1 MTTSGRGERRGE
13 VVPLRILIVEDTPH
27 DAELVVLHLR
37 REGFEPDWVRV
48 DTEADYLAALDPAF
62 DVILSDFNLPA
73 FGPIRALE
81 LLHERGL
88 DIPLIV
94 VSGSIGED
102 VAVTLLRQGAADY
115 LLKDRLTRLGQ
126 AIQRVIGER
135 LVQREKRHTEE
146 QFRQTV
152 ERTDFALRSA
162 GVGTWEADLSR
173 GTVAWSPTLEAM
185 HGLPGGSFGA
195 SLDAFLDVV
204 AQEDRQQVRDAIMG
218 GVTDQ
223 SEWSLLYRVRWPDS
237 KVHWVQTIGRT
248 MFDAAGGPVR
258 TAGIAFDV
266 TERRT
271 LEEQYRQSQ
280 KMEAIGQLAGGVA
293 HDFNNL
299 LTSILGYTDL
309 LIEQLPEAGEHQ
321 SHLAEVRRAA
331 ESAAGLTRQLLAFGR
346 RQIVEPRVLDL
357 RDVVNGLLPMLRRTI
372 GEQVKI
378 DVDMER
384 AGGHIKADPVQMEQ
398 VILNLAIN
406 ARDAMPRGGTLR
418 IDLSN
423 IELDEH
429 YVRQH
434 ADTTKG
440 PHMMLAV
447 SDTGTGM
454 SAETQARVFEP
465 FFTTKAK
472 GRGTG
477 LGLSTVLGIVQ
488 QSGGTVWLYSE
499 VGRGSTFKVLLPRV
513 DEPLER
519 VPSERIDPERLVCS
533 ETILIVEDEKGVR
546 ALVRR
551 ILEGYG
557 YRILSAATPQQAL
570 DLIAETT
577 EPIHLLISDIVLP
590 DMPGPELAAR
600 IVVIRPDIK
609 VLYSSGYT
617 DGDIVQ
623 RGILAE
629 GVPFLQKP
637 YLPAILGRKVRE
649 LLDSPTR

>member
-1 MTTSGRGERRGE
+1 
-13 VVPLRILIVEDTPH
+13 
-27 DAELVVLHLR
+27 
-37 REGFEPDWVRV
+37 
-48 DTEADYLAALDPAF
+48 
-62 DVILSDFNLPA
+62 
-73 FGPIRALE
+73 
-81 LLHERGL
+81 
-88 DIPLIV
+88 
-94 VSGSIGED
+94 
-102 VAVTLLRQGAADY
+102 
-115 LLKDRLTRLGQ
+115 
-126 AIQRVIGER
+126 
-135 LVQREKRHTEE
+135 
-146 QFRQTV
+146 
-152 ERTDFALRSA
+152 
-162 GVGTWEADLSR
+162 
-173 GTVAWSPTLEAM
+173 
-185 HGLPGGSFGA
+185 
-195 SLDAFLDVV
+195 
-204 AQEDRQQVRDAIMG
+204 
-218 GVTDQ
+218 
-223 SEWSLLYRVRWPDS
+223 
-237 KVHWVQTIGRT
+237 
-248 MFDAAGGPVR
+248 
-258 TAGIAFDV
+258 
-266 TERRT
+266 
-271 LEEQYRQSQ
+271 
-280 KMEAIGQLAGGVA
+280 LAGGVA

-309 LIEQLPEAGEHQ
+309 LIEQLPEEGEHQ

-357 RDVVNGLLPMLRRTI
+357 REVVNGLLPMLRRTI
-372 GEQVKI
+372 GEQVRI
-378 DVDMER
+378 DVDMAG
-384 AGGHIKADPVQMEQ
+384 AGGRIKADPVQMEQ

-418 IDLSN
+418 IDLSD
-423 IELDEH
+423 IELDDN

-434 ADTTKG
+434 SDTTKG
-440 PHMMLAV
+440 PHVMLAV
-447 SDTGTGM
+447 SDTGSGM
-454 SAETQARVFEP
+454 DAATQARVFEP

-513 DEPLER
+513 EEPLER
-519 VPSERIDPERLVCS
+519 TSTQRIDPERLVGS

-557 YRILSAATPQQAL
+557 YTILSAAAPQQAL
-570 DLIAETT
+570 DLVAETT
-577 EPIHLLISDIVLP
+577 EPIQLLISDIVLP

-600 IVVIRPDIK
+600 IVAMRPGIG

-649 LLDSPTR
+649 ILDGLARQ

>member
-1 MTTSGRGERRGE
+1 
-13 VVPLRILIVEDTPH
+13 VPLRILIVEDTPH

-37 REGFEPDWVRV
+37 REGFEPDWIRV
-48 DTEADYLAALDPAF
+48 DTEAAYLAALDPGF
-62 DVILSDFNLPA
+62 DVILSDFNLPT
-73 FGPIRALE
+73 FGPVRALE
-81 LLHERGL
+81 LLRESGL

-102 VAVTLLRQGAADY
+102 IAVSLLKQGAADY
-115 LLKDRLTRLGQ
+115 LLKDRLMRLGQ
-126 AIQRVIGER
+126 AIQRVIEER

-152 ERTDFALRSA
+152 ERTDFALRAA

-173 GTVAWSPTLEAM
+173 GMVAWSPTFEAM
-185 HGLPGGSFGA
+185 HGLPIGSFGA
-195 SLDAFLDVV
+195 SLDAFLGAIIQDDRPPVREAIAGAV
-204 AQEDRQQVRDAIMG
+204 AGQA
-218 GVTDQ
+218 
-223 SEWSLLYRVRWPDS
+223 EWNLLYRVRWPDGT
-237 KVHWVQTIGRT
+237 VHWIQAIGRT
-248 MFDAAGGPVR
+248 ICNPAGAPVR

-309 LIEQLPEAGEHQ
+309 LIEQLPEAGDHQ
-321 SHLAEVRRAA
+321 THLAEVRRAA

-372 GEQVKI
+372 GEHVKV
-378 DVDMER
+378 DVDMTR
-384 AGGHIKADPVQMEQ
+384 AGGRIKADPVQMEQ

-418 IDLSN
+418 IDLSD
-423 IELDEH
+423 IELDDN

-454 SAETQARVFEP
+454 DAATQARIFEP
-465 FFTTKAK
+465 FFTTKGK

-499 VGRGSTFKVLLPRV
+499 VGRGSTFKVLLPKV
-513 DEPLER
+513 EEPLER
-519 VPSERIDPERLVCS
+519 ASSERIDPERLVGS
-533 ETILIVEDEKGVR
+533 ETILLVEDEKGVR

-557 YRILSAATPQQAL
+557 YKILSAATPQQAL
-570 DLIAETT
+570 DLIAETS
-577 EPIHLLISDIVLP
+577 EPIQLLISDIVLP
-590 DMPGPELAAR
+590 DMSGPELAAR
-600 IVVIRPDIK
+600 ILLRRPDIS

-649 LLDSPTR
+649 VLDNPVRH